1 MSDNK
6 KHDRGSGIDP
16 NGLRPDGPNSRR
28 SLIVT
33 LVMIAALCYA
43 VNTGYGAFRGRPS
56 ADVMSTN
63 EFVTAVKQDRI
74 ESVTYKTE
82 DGSLSGTYWRHKADV
97 GEKSKASRFKSYYV
111 GADSLQELM
120 AKQPDT
126 KFTIDTSSSDF
137 LQSVLITVVP
147 TILVVIAF
155 VYFMN
160 QMNGA
165 NGRTMNFGRA
175 TKARTSE
182 ETRPKVK
189 FDDVAGIDEAVE
201 ELKEVRDYLREPE
214 RYKKMGAKI
223 PHGVLLVGPPGTGKT
238 LLAKAVAG
246 EAGVP
251 FFSISGSDFVEMF
264 VGVGASRVRDLFKQA
279 KDAAPSIIFIDEI
292 DAVGR
297 QRGAG
302 LGGGHDEREQTLNQ
316 LLVEMDGFDD
326 NSAVILI
333 AATNRPD
340 ILDPALLRPGRFDRQ
355 VTVDRPD
362 VKGREKILTVHSKNK
377 PLGTDIDLARIAKL
391 TPGFTGADLANLM
404 NEAALLAARRH
415 KDVVGMPEIEESMER
430 VIAGPE
436 KKGRVMSQKERT
448 TIAFHESGHA
458 LVGHVLENS
467 DPVHKISIISRG
479 RALGY
484 TMQLPEEDHFLETRD
499 GMLDQIAVLL
509 GGRTAEELFCDD
521 ITTGAS
527 NDLERATKI
536 ARSMVTVYGMSDEL
550 GAQVFSEPQHEV
562 FLGRDYTNHHD
573 LSAETSKRID
583 DEVER
588 IMRQAHVRAREVLEA
603 RADQMRTMASV
614 LLDRETVE
622 GDAVNA
628 LLDDKWDAYLAAHPE
643 EASAGEKDAAPSVEA
658 PARGDAAGA
667 ADPADTNVNAA
678 DAQAPAQSEE
688 S

>member
-6 KHDRGSGIDP
+6 KHDRGSGVDP

-43 VNTGYGAFRGRPS
+43 VYTGYGAFRGKPS

-223 PHGVLLVGPPGTGKT
+223 PG
-238 LLAKAVAG
+238 
-246 EAGVP
+246 
-251 FFSISGSDFVEMF
+251 
-264 VGVGASRVRDLFKQA
+264 
-279 KDAAPSIIFIDEI
+279 
-292 DAVGR
+292 
-297 QRGAG
+297 
-302 LGGGHDEREQTLNQ
+302 
-316 LLVEMDGFDD
+316 
-326 NSAVILI
+326 
-333 AATNRPD
+333 
-340 ILDPALLRPGRFDRQ
+340 
-355 VTVDRPD
+355 
-362 VKGREKILTVHSKNK
+362 KGR
-377 PLGTDIDLARIAKL
+377 
-391 TPGFTGADLANLM
+391 
-404 NEAALLAARRH
+404 RR
-415 KDVVGMPEIEESMER
+415 
-430 VIAGPE
+430 
-436 KKGRVMSQKERT
+436 
-448 TIAFHESGHA
+448 
-458 LVGHVLENS
+458 
-467 DPVHKISIISRG
+467 RG
-479 RALGY
+479 RR
-484 TMQLPEEDHFLETRD
+484 P
-499 GMLDQIAVLL
+499 
-509 GGRTAEELFCDD
+509 
-521 ITTGAS
+521 
-527 NDLERATKI
+527 
-536 ARSMVTVYGMSDEL
+536 
-550 GAQVFSEPQHEV
+550 
-562 FLGRDYTNHHD
+562 
-573 LSAETSKRID
+573 
-583 DEVER
+583 
-588 IMRQAHVRAREVLEA
+588 
-603 RADQMRTMASV
+603 V
-614 LLDRETVE
+614 LLDIR
-622 GDAVNA
+622 
-628 LLDDKWDAYLAAHPE
+628 L
-643 EASAGEKDAAPSVEA
+643 
-658 PARGDAAGA
+658 
-667 ADPADTNVNAA
+667 
-678 DAQAPAQSEE
+678 
-688 S
+688 